1 MLFSIVATSA
11 VAVAVSSQVSLI
23 PHPSKAGGLLMC
35 NWSTTNSV
43 TEVRG
48 EKKTKHKAYKK
59 LKGMSVEDNINSL
72 SFVSK
77 PTLLLVFQGTV
88 LILLTQSTSLVF
100 NRKAKV

>member
-1 MLFSIVATSA
+1 MLMLFSIVATSA

-23 PHPSKAGGLLMC
+23 PRPSKARGLLMC

-59 LKGMSVEDNINSL
+59 LKGMSLEDT
-72 SFVSK
+72 K
-77 PTLLLVFQGTV
+77 PYQ
-88 LILLTQSTSLVF
+88 
-100 NRKAKV
+100 